1 MPGDVDLSVDVAG
14 LRLKNPVLPA
24 SGTFGYGHE
33 PGALFDVSRLGAVV
47 LKGTTLHPR
56 PGNPPP
62 RIVETTAGMLNS
74 IGLENPGIDAVVS
87 KHLPLLAGLGVP
99 VIVNVAGDTVEEYV
113 EVARRLDRAAGLI
126 PAGLG
131 LELNISC
138 PNVDAGGLEFGRDP
152 ALAGRLVGL
161 VRAATGLPLIVK
173 LSPHAPDVVEMG
185 RAVQAAGA
193 DAISLVNTMVGM
205 AIDIWR
211 RRPVLGGGTGGL
223 SGPAIKP
230 VAVAMVYELAQQ
242 VEVPLIGMGGIAT
255 WQDAVEFIL
264 AGASAVAVGAALF
277 ANPLAPLEII
287 DGLTEYCR
295 AQKASSVRDLIGA
308 ALPQRGS

>member
-1 MPGDVDLSVDVAG
+1 MPDDVDLSVEVAG

-47 LKGTTLHPR
+47 VKGTTLRPR
-56 PGNPPP
+56 AGNPPP

-74 IGLENPGIDAVVS
+74 IGLENPGVDAVVAE
-87 KHLPLLAGLGVP
+87 HLPLLAGLGVP
-99 VIVNVAGDTVEEYV
+99 VIVNVAGDTVDEYV

-138 PNVDAGGLEFGRDP
+138 PNVEAGGLEFGRDP
-152 ALAGRLVGL
+152 ALAARLVGM
-161 VRAATGLPLIVK
+161 VRAVTGLPLIVK
-173 LSPHAPDVVEMG
+173 LSPHSPDVAAMG
-185 RAVQAAGA
+185 RAVQDAGA

-211 RRPVLGGGTGGL
+211 RRPVLGGITGGL

-230 VAVAMVYELAQQ
+230 VAVAMVYELAQH
-242 VEVPLIGMGGIAT
+242 VDVPLIGMGGIAT

-264 AGASAVAVGAALF
+264 AGASAVAVGSALF

-287 DGLTEYCR
+287 DGLVDYCR
-295 AQKASSVRDLIGA
+295 AQQVSSVRELIGA
-308 ALPQRGS
+308 ALPRRGS